1 MEAQAPIEVA
11 KNAVT
16 ARSLFSALKENRIEV
31 LLVIVIAHLLG
42 ISDRVI
48 ETASVCAF

>member
-1 MEAQAPIEVA
+1 MEAPIDEIKTA
-11 KNAVT
+11 AT
-16 ARSLFSALKENRIEV
+16 ARSVFTALKENRIEV

-48 ETASVCAF
+48 ATASMCGI